1 MSNIP
6 RSFIGC
12 SQSTEK
18 YVIIVKVR
26 IIGRRVKVF
35 TNDNQGFVFQKNAAS
50 GRGGGEGRGA
60 FSAQQR
66 FKFTYKK
73 VNDKVGP
80 PHIFGTI

>member
-6 RSFIGC
+6 RSFIGR

-26 IIGRRVKVF
+26 IIGRRVKVV

-50 GRGGGEGRGA
+50 GGGGGGGGLFRRSKD
-60 FSAQQR
+60 FS
-66 FKFTYKK
+66 
-73 VNDKVGP
+73 
-80 PHIFGTI
+80 

>member
-6 RSFIGC
+6 RSFIGR

-26 IIGRRVKVF
+26 IIRRRVKVF

-50 GRGGGEGRGA
+50 GRGGGGGA

-80 PHIFGTI
+80 PHIFGTV